1 MSTEESNIQ
10 PSKKPIIK
18 PMDKHRPII
27 GEGAVAETPQ
37 TPQTPAPAPG
47 VITTKD
53 KHRPIADPQ

>member
-27 GEGAVAETPQ
+27 GEGTAPEPPQ
-37 TPQTPAPAPG
+37 PAPG